1 MFAVPEPTNPP
12 EMPTIMKRKTP
23 REKPERTSAMLAAL
37 AYGSESERIT
47 LGEFAGGLRHR
58 VIGFS
63 MLVFALPCC
72 LPMPPGIP
80 TVCGVVISVIG
91 LHLVFGRERLWLPRW
106 IARRSLARTDL
117 RRMVDRALPWIERFE
132 RLCRPR
138 LVVATEAFAK
148 SIIGLVVL
156 LLGLILVL
164 PIPFL
169 GNLPPGIA
177 ATVIALGISERDGI
191 VTLAGLVLAALAIG
205 LSSGMAWA
213 ALEGLQYAFW

>member
-1 MFAVPEPTNPP
+1 MFAIPEPTDPP
-12 EMPTIMKRKTP
+12 GTPTIMRKKTP
-23 REKPERTSAMLAAL
+23 REKPARTSAMLSAL
-37 AYGSESERIT
+37 AYGSESERVT

-58 VIGFS
+58 AIGFS

-80 TVCGVVISVIG
+80 TVCGLVIAVIG

-117 RRMVDRALPWIERFE
+117 RRMVDRVLPWIERFE

-138 LVVATEAFAK
+138 LAAVTEAFAK
-148 SIIGLVVL
+148 SLIGLVVV
-156 LLGLILVL
+156 LLGIILVL

-169 GNLPPGIA
+169 GNLPPGLA

-191 VTLAGLVLAALAIG
+191 VTLAGLFLAVLAVLIT
-205 LSSGMAWA
+205 SGMAWA
-213 ALEGLQYAFW
+213 AIKGLDYAL